1 MPLIY
6 ASTKIQNYYRR
17 NIGRVLFR
25 KPFAIQPR
33 QPFISFTFDDFPRS
47 ALHAGGKILAKHRLA
62 GTYYV
67 SLSLLGTEGVS
78 GPHFNEQDLNDL
90 LAANHELG
98 CHTFGHCHSWDTDS
112 QAFEDS
118 ILKNR
123 AALAKLIP
131 GAEFKSFSYPLS
143 EPRALSKLK
152 TARHFLCCRA
162 GGQAFNSG
170 TADLARL
177 SAYFLEKSRDNWQA
191 VRDIIDQNRQARGWL
206 IFATHDIADDPSPYG
221 CTPRFFED
229 VVQYAIDSGAS
240 VLPVTEAF
248 RALNHSRAQSEIVH

>member
-6 ASTKIQNYYRR
+6 ASTKIRNYYRR

-25 KPFAIQPR
+25 KPFAIQPKE
-33 QPFISFTFDDFPRS
+33 PIVSFTFDDFPRT
-47 ALHAGGKILAKHRLA
+47 ALLAGGEILAKRRLA

-78 GPHFNEQDLNDL
+78 GPHFNEQDLTDL
-90 LAANHELG
+90 LAAGHELG
-98 CHTFGHCHSWDTDS
+98 CHTFGHCHSWDTVS

-118 ILKNR
+118 VLKNR
-123 AALAKLIP
+123 AALVRLIP
-131 GAEFKSFSYPLS
+131 GAEFRTFSYPIS

-152 TARHFLCCRA
+152 IARHFLCCRG
-162 GGQAFNSG
+162 GGQKFNSG

-206 IFATHDIADDPSPYG
+206 IFATHDIAVNPSPYG
-221 CTPRFFED
+221 CTPEFFEE
-229 VVQYAIDSGAS
+229 VVQYVIDSGAS
-240 VLPVTEAF
+240 VLPVTEALRTLKSD
-248 RALNHSRAQSEIVH
+248 RALQKIVH